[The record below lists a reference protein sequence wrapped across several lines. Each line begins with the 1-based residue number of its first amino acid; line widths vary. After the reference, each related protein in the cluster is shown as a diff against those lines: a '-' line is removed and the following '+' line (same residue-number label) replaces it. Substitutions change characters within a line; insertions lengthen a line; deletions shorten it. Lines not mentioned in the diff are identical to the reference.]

1 MNGLLGGSVNLMAI
15 IYLAYSLLRTK
26 FNIDED
32 TILKGYVEAR
42 INISE
47 WINIIKYI
55 IFFLNNK
62 YKIFI

>member
-47 WINIIKYI
+47 
-55 IFFLNNK
+55 
-62 YKIFI
+62 